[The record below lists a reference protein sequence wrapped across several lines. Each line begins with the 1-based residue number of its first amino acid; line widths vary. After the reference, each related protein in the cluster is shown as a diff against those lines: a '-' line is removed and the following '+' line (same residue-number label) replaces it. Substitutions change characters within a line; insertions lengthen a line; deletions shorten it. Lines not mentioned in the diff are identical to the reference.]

1 MTDQTHRQ
9 RLLTLFGQTGAVLED
24 FVSSRVQEEQRRQS
38 TSEGY
43 SATDLLRMITFWM
56 LYTVE
61 RIGYYQ
67 RGEEPPHAVDFDAVQ
82 TQALASSVDRDWSDA
97 VSSVRRALAALMAS
111 VERSSEALLEANN
124 FYGDDAGG
132 PLWGEVQ
139 ANGFIVPL
147 EECERYLR
155 RIGDVARADQVRAR
169 LTPVAGEQESIV
181 CDLAQPETVM
191 VWQRDA
197 AHTAVVIDVRGAA
210 DFARG
215 HVQGA
220 RHIPLS
226 KLAQQ
231 AKRLPKDRP
240 IVTYCNMHHPG
251 QSRGEQSAR
260 LLSEAGFQ
268 AAALAGGYPAWETA
282 GLPIEATQQQQA

>member
-9 RLLTLFGQTGAVLED
+9 HLLTLFGPTGEVLEE
-24 FVSSRVQEEQRRQS
+24 FISSRTLEEQRRQS
-38 TSEGY
+38 ASEGY
-43 SATDLLRMITFWM
+43 SATDLLRMIAFWM
-56 LYTVE
+56 DYTVE
-61 RIGYYQ
+61 RMGYYQ
-67 RGEEPPHAVDFDAVQ
+67 RGEEPPHEVDFAAVEAR
-82 TQALASSVDRDWSDA
+82 ALASAAGGDWSEA
-97 VSSVRRALAALMAS
+97 VLGVRRALAALMAE

-124 FYGDDAGG
+124 YYGDDTGG
-132 PLWGEVQ
+132 PLWGEVR

-147 EECERYLR
+147 QECETYLR
-155 RIGDVARADQVRAR
+155 RIGDVARADQMLAW
-169 LTPVAGEQESIV
+169 LAPVVGEPERIE
-181 CDLAQPETVM
+181 CDLIQPETVFA
-191 VWQRDA
+191 WQQDTVRN
-197 AHTAVVIDVRGAA
+197 AVVIDVRGAA

-231 AKRLPKDRP
+231 VKRLPTDHP

-251 QSRGEQSAR
+251 QSRGEQAAR

-282 GLPIEATQQQQA
+282 GLPIEATQQERR